1 MDDERIIMLGCLGWL
16 IMLALPGVALI
27 TLIICEILA
36 NMIPPM

>member
-16 IMLALPGVALI
+16 IMLALPSVALI
-27 TLIICEILA
+27 TLVICEILA

>member
-1 MDDERIIMLGCLGWL
+1 MDDEKIIMLGCLGWL
-16 IMLALPGVALI
+16 FLFGLPSIAVI